1 MNHVSSSCESRL
13 YLQIIRFMVAMER
26 VRFLEDFLWV
36 LWPSCRWMMYL
47 GSKGFWSM
55 LEIVIYGSWVVTVHN
70 VTFRKNTD
78 DKIKQ
83 GIGSPWRL
91 H

>member
-1 MNHVSSSCESRL
+1 MG
-13 YLQIIRFMVAMER
+13 Q
-26 VRFLEDFLWV
+26 
-36 LWPSCRWMMYL
+36 
-47 GSKGFWSM
+47 
-55 LEIVIYGSWVVTVHN
+55 SWVVTLHN